1 MRGQRLE
8 VCAAVTCAA
17 IKSIYAPPIRYIY
30 RPKVAQEA
38 SQVEKP
44 LLISILAPTR
54 LDSTRLDSGCGSGSG
69 SGNNKWATYIAHGK
83 PLQLMS

>member
-54 LDSTRLDSGCGSGSG
+54 LDLTVAVAVAVAAGTTSGQRISRMGSLFS
-69 SGNNKWATYIAHGK
+69 
-83 PLQLMS
+83 

>member
-8 VCAAVTCAA
+8 VRTAVTCAA
-17 IKSIYAPPIRYIY
+17 IKSIYAPLIRYIY

-54 LDSTRLDSGCGSGSG
+54 LALTVAVAVAAGTTSGQRISRMGSLFS
-69 SGNNKWATYIAHGK
+69 
-83 PLQLMS
+83 